1 MNSTLADF
9 DRNGFLDVYVS
20 NNHHSL
26 QSEGS
31 LLWMTRPGNGPH
43 GVAFLDEATQRNALN
58 ERRWGWGAAA
68 GDLDADGWP
77 DIVQA
82 NGMVDDR
89 LDRRIPDGEPKDY
102 WYVNH
107 KLMQAGP
114 AIHSYADRWGDLR
127 GREIY
132 PNEEQRIYL
141 NRGRDGAGYFV
152 DVAAQVG
159 VTRRECARGVAL
171 ADLDND
177 GDLDVVITN
186 QFGAPSIYRNDA
198 AAPAGTGRRRGF
210 VGVALRGNGRGTHA
224 TAIGSRVMI
233 RYPEEG
239 RPAQQVQEVSLLS
252 GFSGQGDP
260 RLYFGLGD
268 YHGEVEATIAW
279 YGGATETRRLAADRY
294 HVLVQ
299 P

>member
-1 MNSTLADF
+1 
-9 DRNGFLDVYVS
+9 
-20 NNHHSL
+20 
-26 QSEGS
+26 
-31 LLWMTRPGNGPH
+31 MTRPGRGPH
-43 GVAFLDEATQRNALN
+43 GVVFTDEATQRNALN
-58 ERRWGWGAAA
+58 ERRWGWGGAA

-89 LDRRIPDGEPKDY
+89 LDRRIPDGQRKDY

-114 AIHSYADRWGDLR
+114 EIHSYADRWGDLR

-132 PNEEQRIYL
+132 PNEARRVYL
-141 NRGRDGAGYFV
+141 NRGGAGAGYFV

-159 VTRRECARGVAL
+159 LDHPESSRGVAL
-171 ADLDND
+171 ADLDDD
-177 GDLDVVITN
+177 GDLDVVVTN
-186 QFGAPSIYRNDA
+186 QFGAPSIYRNDRA
-198 AAPAGTGRRRGF
+198 EGATRPRF
-210 VGVALRGNGRGTHA
+210 IELALRGNGRSTHR
-224 TAIGSRVMI
+224 TAIGSQVTV
-233 RYPEEG
+233 RYPERG
-239 RPAQQVQEVSLLS
+239 GTAQQLQEVSLLS

-268 YHGEVEATIAW
+268 YEGEVEVEIQW
-279 YGGATETRRLAADRY
+279 YGGARETRRLASGRA
-294 HVLVQ
+294 HVVVQ